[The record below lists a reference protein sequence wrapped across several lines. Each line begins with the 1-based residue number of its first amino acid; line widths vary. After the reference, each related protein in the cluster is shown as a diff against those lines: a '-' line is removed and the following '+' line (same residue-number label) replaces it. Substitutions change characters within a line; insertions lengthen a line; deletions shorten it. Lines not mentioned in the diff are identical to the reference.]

1 MTDAPDDQDRRI
13 ESCRSAV
20 LIFFGSAIATAQPAS
35 TAPVDLVFVN
45 GNVVTV
51 DRAFSVAQAVAVSD
65 GRFVRV
71 GRNEEVQALA
81 GQQTRVVDLRG
92 QTVVPGFIDTHP
104 HTFG

>member
-1 MTDAPDDQDRRI
+1 MHPTIRTG
-13 ESCRSAV
+13 ESSLAVAAV
-20 LIFFGSAIATAQPAS
+20 LIVFGSAIATAQPAS

-71 GRNEEVQALA
+71 DRNEEVQALA
-81 GQQTRVVDLRG
+81 GQQTRVS
-92 QTVVPGFIDTHP
+92 I
-104 HTFG
+104 